1 MAIGH
6 VRRAAQQRLRMTR
19 RRSACD
25 ASIHPSICGSM
36 RWQVYLLSAHP
47 QSSGW
52 ISDAADCQVELLR
65 GRDLVVDENHVHG
78 LLLAQEAQLLPLP
91 GSEVRP
97 RLEPGALLREPAGD
111 LETQRLR
118 ELAQLGQRSVELEVA
133 HAGPLHGRDDG
144 ALRLRVDIL

>member
-6 VRRAAQQRLRMTR
+6 VRRAAQERLRMTR
-19 RRSACD
+19 RRLACD

-47 QSSGW
+47 QGSGW

-78 LLLAQEAQLLPLP
+78 FLLTQEAQLLPLP
-91 GSEVRP
+91 GSEVRRRVEP
-97 RLEPGALLREPAGD
+97 RALLREPADD
-111 LETQRLR
+111 LEPQRLR
-118 ELAQLGQRSVELEVA
+118 ELAQDRKST
-133 HAGPLHGRDDG
+133 
-144 ALRLRVDIL
+144 RLNSSHV

>member
-1 MAIGH
+1 MPIGY

-65 GRDLVVDENHVHG
+65 GGNLVVDEDDVHR
-78 LLLAQEAQLLPLP
+78 LLLAHEAQLLPLP

-97 RLEPGALLREPAGD
+97 RLEPRALLREPADD
-111 LETQRLR
+111 LEP
-118 ELAQLGQRSVELEVA
+118 SVFA
-133 HAGPLHGRDDG
+133 S
-144 ALRLRVDIL
+144 